1 MSICTLKPLYF
12 DCFLLPFF
20 GHHTGGLTEQNLG
33 LKVKPAIGQGRV
45 GDSADDL
52 PCRHFSHISGVNIH
66 RGKGRGDQG
75 ETGLLSNPVT
85 ITSEGTEI
93 FNSFKHKISCIAS
106 ASLAQTNS
114 SGNGSMVFRRLMSH
128 CLSKYLGSSS
138 DMMQEDLFSKISQS
152 RSAEQKPSQRS

>member
-1 MSICTLKPLYF
+1 MSICTLKPLYS

-75 ETGLLSNPVT
+75 GDRAVIKSRYHH
-85 ITSEGTEI
+85 IG
-93 FNSFKHKISCIAS
+93 
-106 ASLAQTNS
+106 
-114 SGNGSMVFRRLMSH
+114 GNGN
-128 CLSKYLGSSS
+128 
-138 DMMQEDLFSKISQS
+138 I
-152 RSAEQKPSQRS
+152 